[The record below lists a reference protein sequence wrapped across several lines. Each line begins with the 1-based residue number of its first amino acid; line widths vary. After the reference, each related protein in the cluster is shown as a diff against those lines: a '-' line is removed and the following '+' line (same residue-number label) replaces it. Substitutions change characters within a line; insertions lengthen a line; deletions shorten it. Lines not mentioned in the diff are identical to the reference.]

1 MPIVVG
7 KNMIFSYSQTID
19 NIQPGVFCSIFLIGN
34 FGEIF
39 HKIAKLVKFKLE
51 KTESSKN
58 FPIFFVGKIS
68 M

>member
-7 KNMIFSYSQTID
+7 KNMIFSYSQKID